1 MICRRLAATLVCGVV
16 LTACRPSSTAASKA
30 LADAD
35 RAFNRAT
42 AERRADGWS
51 EFFAEDGAM
60 IRSTGTVTGKAAIH
74 DVMAKTFADTSFT
87 LTWDPD
93 HGDVSG
99 DVGYTDGRFEVRFRD
114 DKGNPVSRT
123 GRYLTVW
130 KKQADGTWKVVRDIG
145 VQDVRPQP

>member
-1 MICRRLAATLVCGVV
+1 MVV
-16 LTACRPSSTAASKA
+16 TACRPSPDTARKA

-42 AERRADGWS
+42 AERRADGWT

-93 HGDVSG
+93 KGDVAG
-99 DVGYTDGRFEVRFRD
+99 DIGYTDGHFEVRFRD